1 MPSISDPARL
11 ALELAAFGWHIL
23 PLSAASKRP
32 LGNCAA
38 CRTQPGAPG
47 HLARGCPCLAG
58 RGWCHGV
65 RAATTDPARIIAW
78 WQREPAA
85 VPGVA
90 AGPSDLVLI
99 DVDNHGGPLP
109 PDLATGL
116 LPGIDLGAE
125 PLPRH
130 LWDDPARYRAGRDA
144 LHLLALL
151 RGGPRPWRPGPG
163 HRPVSV
169 TTPSGGAHLWY
180 AAPAIDGLHQVLAD
194 PAGRHGLA
202 WQVDIKAGWSYGFA
216 PGAAARKGTYHVT
229 GGNPARPGRMPD
241 WLAAEV
247 RRVTAARKAP
257 NRPQVVAVGD
267 GPGPAAY
274 LATVTTRGAAR
285 LVGMTD
291 GRQRA
296 LSALAYHVGGLLGWS
311 GADTG
316 QVTGQLVDAGIA
328 SGLPAS
334 LATRIVRRAIA
345 NGIEQPITPPGHRA
359 QHVV

>member
-11 ALELAAFGWHIL
+11 ALELAALGWQIL

-38 CRTQPGAPG
+38 CRTEPGAPG
-47 HLARGCPCLAG
+47 HLAHGCPCLVG
-58 RGWCHGV
+58 GGWCHGV
-65 RAATTDPARIIAW
+65 RAATTDLARIIAW

-90 AGPSDLVLI
+90 AGPSGLVLI

-109 PDLATGL
+109 PDVATGL
-116 LPGIDLGAE
+116 LPGIDLAAE
-125 PLPRH
+125 PQPRH
-130 LWDDPARYRAGRDA
+130 LWDDVARYRAGRDA
-144 LHLLALL
+144 LQLLAML

-169 TTPSGGAHLWY
+169 TTPSGGTHLWY
-180 AAPAIDGLHQVLAD
+180 AAPAIGGLHQVLAD

-202 WQVDIKAGWSYGFA
+202 WQVDLKAGWSYGVA
-216 PGAAARKGTYHVT
+216 PGAITCKGTYHVT
-229 GGNPARPGRMPD
+229 GGNPAQPGHMPD
-241 WLAAEV
+241 WLIAEIQ
-247 RRVTAARKAP
+247 RVTTPRPAP

-267 GPGPAAY
+267 GRGPAVY
-274 LATVTTRGAAR
+274 LATVITRGAAR
-285 LVGMTD
+285 LACMTD

-296 LSALAYHVGGLLGWS
+296 LSTLAYHVGGLIGWS
-311 GADTG
+311 GSDVG
-316 QVTGQLVDAGIA
+316 QVTGQLVDAGTA

-334 LATRIVRRAIA
+334 TATRIVRRAIA
-345 NGIEQPITPPGHRA
+345 NGIERPLTSPGSRA
-359 QHVV
+359 